1 MQVYSEFNNFVT
13 NVFNNKTEFK
23 TYFDA
28 YTTFLITM
36 KYNNDDIKNKRMNLL
51 INYYYD
57 NLVDDTSHLVKCDY
71 EKYYETYIVDD
82 LKLEKYHHV
91 SSYFKEEEQE
101 EQQDEDT
108 LLHYR
113 DYFARYDNKNNN
125 INDNVDENEE
135 YFDNDDDSKY
145 SELSE
150 DNTSDIYS
158 STSLYEYSDDYD
170 EYYDDDN

>member
-1 MQVYSEFNNFVT
+1 
-13 NVFNNKTEFK
+13 
-23 TYFDA
+23 
-28 YTTFLITM
+28 
-36 KYNNDDIKNKRMNLL
+36 
-51 INYYYD
+51 
-57 NLVDDTSHLVKCDY
+57 
-71 EKYYETYIVDD
+71 VDD

-91 SSYFKEEEQE
+91 PSYFKEEEQ

-113 DYFARYDNKNNN
+113 DYFARYDYNKNNN

-170 EYYDDDN
+170 EYYDDDI